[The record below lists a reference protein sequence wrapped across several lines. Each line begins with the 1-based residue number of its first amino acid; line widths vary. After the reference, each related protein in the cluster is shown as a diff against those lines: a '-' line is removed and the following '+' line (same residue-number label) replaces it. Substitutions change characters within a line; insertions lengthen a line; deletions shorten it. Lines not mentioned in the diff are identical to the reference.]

1 MSFYEDA
8 YFADSPTKEDM
19 AKEEMIKRTANLF
32 RIWQWRRLKT
42 QIVVKWPR
50 GWAVLHD
57 DGQGGKVSTQSSDPN
72 DFWREWLETNAGKQ
86 GWGWDWRYKVGS
98 SVVTMG
104 YEDQYNDK
112 VEIRFR
118 DPNMATMFALKYS

>member
-1 MSFYEDA
+1 MSF
-8 YFADSPTKEDM
+8 TKESIINQDGGM
-19 AKEEMIKRTANLF
+19 AKWEMIQRTANLF

-72 DFWREWLETNAGKQ
+72 DFWRVWLETNVGKQ
-86 GWGWDWRYKVGS
+86 GWQWEWRIHNTG
-98 SVVTMG
+98 
-104 YEDQYNDK
+104 DDLLA
-112 VEIRFR
+112 IRFR
-118 DPNMATMFALKYS
+118 KPEDATLFALKYS